1 MEKIKF
7 KFALSIAFFTAT
19 SIIVFFFEEIAYELE
34 HIFLPVFFT
43 YFLIDSLTVII
54 PYFNDSI
61 FSGKLFVKLFK
72 EIPTHSID
80 RLKSLKEKNNRIALL
95 IFVLYFGGLT
105 IIGVLY
111 LNIEAISRLY
121 IYVLFLALNVAD
133 YFCIL
138 IWCPFRSIF
147 LKNKCCNTCRI
158 SNWDR
163 IMKFYILFFIPNIY
177 TLSLAVTG
185 VIVFIIWEYSHF
197 SNPERFYTISNKTL
211 LCAECNDIL
220 CKKKKSN
227 Q

>member
-7 KFALSIAFFTAT
+7 KFALSIAFFVSTT
-19 SIIVFFFEEIAYELE
+19 IIVFFFEENAYKLE
-34 HIFLPVFFT
+34 YIFLPVFFT
-43 YFLIDSLTVII
+43 YFFIDSLTVIF

-61 FSGKLFVKLFK
+61 FSGKLFVKFFK
-72 EIPTHSID
+72 EIPHHSIE
-80 RLKSLKEKNNRIALL
+80 RVKSLREKDNRIALL
-95 IFVLYFGGLT
+95 IFFIYFGMLT

-111 LNIEAISRLY
+111 LNIDSFTRLHM
-121 IYVLFLALNVAD
+121 YVLFLAINIAD

-163 IMKFYILFFIPNIY
+163 LMKFYILFFIPNIY
-177 TLSLAVTG
+177 TITLAIIG
-185 VIVFIIWEYSHF
+185 VLVFLIWEYTHYT
-197 SNPERFYTISNKTL
+197 NPERFYTVSNKTL
-211 LCAECNDIL
+211 TCAECNDVL